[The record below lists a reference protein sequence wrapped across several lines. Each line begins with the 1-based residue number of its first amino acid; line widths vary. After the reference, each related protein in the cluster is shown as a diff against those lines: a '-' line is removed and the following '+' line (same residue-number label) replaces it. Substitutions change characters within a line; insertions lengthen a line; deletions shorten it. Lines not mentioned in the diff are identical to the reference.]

1 MNTPG
6 LHAAT
11 LILGGTFDPVHFGH
25 LRAAAELYEQ
35 LQVDDFRMLPAG
47 QPPHRGRTQAS
58 ASDRLHMLK
67 LALRAHPGIRL
78 DDCEIRRE
86 GPSYMVDTLRQL
98 RAAIGA
104 RRPLLLALGQDAAN
118 QLARWHRWQELPQLA
133 HLVIMTRPDN
143 PPAYQGELAAA
154 LQPRCI
160 ADSEQLWSLPAGL
173 VLHLP
178 ITELAISST
187 DIRAQ
192 IAAGRDPAFLLPAS
206 VLAYIRE
213 QGLYQAG

>member
-1 MNTPG
+1 M
-6 LHAAT
+6 HAAT

-58 ASDRLHMLK
+58 ASDRLRMLQ
-67 LALRAHPGIRL
+67 LALQEHPGIRL
-78 DDCEIRRE
+78 DDCEIRRD
-86 GPSYMVDTLRQL
+86 GPSYMVDTLTQI

-104 RRPLLLALGQDAAN
+104 KRSLLLALGQDAAN
-118 QLARWHRWQELPQLA
+118 KLDQWHRWQQLPQLA

-143 PPAYQGELAAA
+143 TPGYAGDLAAL
-154 LQPRCI
+154 LQPRIIEHC
-160 ADSEQLWSLPAGL
+160 DELWQAAAGY

-187 DIRAQ
+187 DIRQQ

-206 VLAYIRE
+206 VLGYIRE
-213 QGLYQAG
+213 HDLYRHE

>member
-1 MNTPG
+1 M
-6 LHAAT
+6 HAAT

-58 ASDRLHMLK
+58 ASDRLRMLQ
-67 LALRAHPGIRL
+67 LALQEHPGIRL
-78 DDCEIRRE
+78 DDCEIRRQ
-86 GPSYMVDTLRQL
+86 GPSYMVDTLTQM

-104 RRPLLLALGQDAAN
+104 QRPLLLALGQDAAN
-118 QLARWHRWQELPQLA
+118 QLDQWHQWQQLPPLA

-143 PPAYQGELAAA
+143 DPGYQGALAAA
-154 LQPRCI
+154 LQPRI
-160 ADSEQLWSLPAGL
+160 IHTLDQLWQAPAGH

-187 DIRAQ
+187 DIRTQ

-213 QGLYQAG
+213 QGLYQA

>member
-1 MNTPG
+1 MLN
-6 LHAAT
+6 AAT

-35 LQVDDFRMLPAG
+35 LQLDDFRMLPAG

-58 ASDRLHMLK
+58 AFDRLHMLQ
-67 LALRAHPGIRL
+67 LALQDHPGIRL
-78 DDCEIRRE
+78 DDCEIRRD
-86 GPSYMVDTLRQL
+86 GPSYMVDTLTQI
-98 RAAIGA
+98 RASIGTQ
-104 RRPLLLALGQDAAN
+104 RPLLLALGQDAAN
-118 QLARWHRWQELPQLA
+118 TLDQWHCWQQLPQLA

-143 PPAYQGELAAA
+143 APGYRGELAGS
-154 LQPRCI
+154 LQPRIIDCI
-160 ADSEQLWSLPAGL
+160 EPLWQAPAGH
-173 VLHLP
+173 VLHLN

-192 IAAGRDPAFLLPAS
+192 IEAGRDPAFLLPAS

-213 QGLYQAG
+213 QGLYR